1 MAKTKSLI
9 ETVKEIS
16 NAVVPD
22 IKEKIVQKVIE
33 KKVFNTALF
42 GRTAYDIFDVLKNKI
57 VQRVTTEICMQYK
70 LHEEIRRELLKIV
83 EMELLSGRE
92 LVVDS
97 IIRVLTNDVKNS
109 SGNTTV
115 KEETVQP
122 D

>member
-1 MAKTKSLI
+1 MAKSKSLI

-42 GRTAYDIFDVLKNKI
+42 GRTAYDIFDVLKTKI
-57 VQRVTTEICMQYK
+57 VQRVVSEICLKYK
-70 LHEEIRRELLKIV
+70 LHDEIKKELLKIV
-83 EMELLSGRE
+83 EMELQSGRE
-92 LVVDS
+92 LMVDS

-109 SGNTTV
+109 DKPKEPEDIV
-115 KEETVQP
+115 K
-122 D
+122 

>member
-57 VQRVTTEICMQYK
+57 VQRITSEICMQYK
-70 LHEEIRRELLKIV
+70 LHEEIKTELLKIV
-83 EMELLSGRE
+83 EMELLAGRE
-92 LVVDS
+92 LLVDS
-97 IIRVLTNDVKNS
+97 IIRVLTSDVKKSND
-109 SGNTTV
+109 
-115 KEETVQP
+115 EE
-122 D
+122 